1 MMTSAQAEPLCDHV
15 LIEAGLTHGFGRRG
29 SQVPENTAFS
39 RQVHGVRVV
48 EVGGR
53 GGALEEDGDALVSS
67 ASGASVGVVT
77 ADCVPVLAASAD
89 GRAVAAI
96 HAGWRGLAAG
106 VIEAGVEAL
115 RRHAGDGQ
123 ALVCAVGPSARGC
136 CYEVDAPVIEGLR
149 ARYARYLEEVLE
161 PTSPGHFRLDLPL
174 LASRV
179 LEGAGFATEQIGV
192 DARLCTIC
200 DPDRFESYRRDGR
213 AAGRLRHFVN
223 VSPPIPRQG

>member
-1 MMTSAQAEPLCDHV
+1 MAPARIEAFCDRV
-15 LIEAGLTHGFGRRG
+15 LIAAGVDHGFGRRG
-29 SQVPENTAFS
+29 SQAPENTAFS
-39 RQVHGVRVV
+39 RQVHGTRVI
-48 EVGGR
+48 EVGDR
-53 GGALEEDGDALVSS
+53 RGALEQDGDALVSS
-67 ASGASVGVVT
+67 SPGASVGVVT
-77 ADCVPVLAASAD
+77 ADCVPILAASAD

-115 RRHAGDGQ
+115 RRQAGAGQ

-149 ARYARYLEEVLE
+149 VRYARPLEEVLE
-161 PTSPGHFRLDLPL
+161 PTSPGHYRLDLAL

-179 LEGAGFATEQIGV
+179 LEGVGFAADQIGV
-192 DARLCTIC
+192 DVRRCTIC
-200 DPDRFESYRRDGR
+200 DPDHFESFRRDGS

-223 VSPPIPRQG
+223 VAPPIPRQG